1 MRKRTISEKKFAAIC
16 GLSYGFVKVL
26 RRKGEI
32 PGHIKTGR
40 KISYLYPEHV
50 EEFLRKRE
58 QRAAE

>member
-1 MRKRTISEKKFAAIC
+1 MMKRTIDEKKFATIC

-26 RRKGEI
+26 RRKGLI

-50 EEFLRKRE
+50 EEFLKNRE
-58 QRAAE
+58 QRAAL